1 VTFCPGF
8 QLYTTCSLPN
18 PDYTPEIFTV
28 LTVINFVVTRS
39 DLAEQ
44 LLTMAVAHERLDLEQ
59 EKDQLVLEINSGQKH
74 LSSVEDQILDMLK
87 SASGNILNNETLIKQ
102 LDGAKTTSEKVTSQ
116 LAKAEETSA
125 QINAAREEYRVVAT
139 RGSLL
144 YFAIASISS
153 LNSMYR
159 RLSILFR
166 RF

>member
-1 VTFCPGF
+1 
-8 QLYTTCSLPN
+8 
-18 PDYTPEIFTV
+18 V